1 MDANTG
7 LFLGCKLW
15 LAANFWFWASTALS
29 SPPPPVFLKAPK
41 CISCKMHLSDI
52 TNCICK
58 ECSLAGMQTVGYLLL
73 RAFYRL
79 PSAPYL
85 YVSYLPVYLIVKKC
99 VILRSWKMCFSD
111 IANCMHRVFASCWLF
126 TVASLLP
133 PSPSAPTNPY
143 WETPLC
149 VLLASQHP
157 PFILPP
163 VLTP

>member
-1 MDANTG
+1 MG
-7 LFLGCKLW
+7 MFFGCKLLVLGFYRTPLHPHLYFSQSQSAFSSSCKMYVHISKILPIVLQRVLARRDASCW
-15 LAANFWFWASTALS
+15 LFTPSTALPS
-29 SPPPPVFLKAPK
+29 TPY
-41 CISCKMHLSDI
+41 SC
-52 TNCICK
+52 
-58 ECSLAGMQTVGYLLL
+58 
-73 RAFYRL
+73 
-79 PSAPYL
+79 
-85 YVSYLPVYLIVKKC
+85 SYLPVYLIVKKC

-133 PSPSAPTNPY
+133 PSPSAPTRPY

-149 VLLASQHP
+149 VLLPSQHP